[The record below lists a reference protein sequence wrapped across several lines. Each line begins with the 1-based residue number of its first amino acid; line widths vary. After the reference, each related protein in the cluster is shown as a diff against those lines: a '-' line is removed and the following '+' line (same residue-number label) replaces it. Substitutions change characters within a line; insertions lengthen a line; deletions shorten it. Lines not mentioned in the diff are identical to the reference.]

1 MFVYILKSKSTNRYY
16 CGQTKDFETR
26 LKRHNSGRER
36 YTKSGV
42 PWLLV
47 HIITVN
53 DRSEAVIL
61 ERKIKKRGIKRF
73 LLDNQFDL

>member
-1 MFVYILKSKSTNRYY
+1 MFVYILKSESTNKYY
-16 CGQTKDFETR
+16 CGQTMDFDAR
-26 LKRHNSGRER
+26 IKRHNEGHEK

-47 HIITVN
+47 HKIKVR
-53 DRSEAVIL
+53 DRSEAIVL

-73 LLDNQFDL
+73 LIDNLFGV